1 MKGRRVYSGRW
12 RAAAIV
18 IGAVVCSTISANLA
32 KAASWN
38 RLEPFKSRRPDVLQI
53 LGQPISETSAG
64 VLRFSVAGGS
74 VLVSF
79 VDQKFVMTKKLRPE
93 VADTVLEIVLQHEHS
108 SDTPESMH
116 LLNNRDFSREDVQ
129 NASIFRNTKAGIIYT
144 FLDGRLRSTRYTFSE
159 AQISHARR

>member
-1 MKGRRVYSGRW
+1 MKRTGVYLGLW
-12 RAAAIV
+12 RAAAIT
-18 IGAVVCSTISANLA
+18 IGSVLCGASSVVLV

-38 RLEPFKSRRPDVLQI
+38 SIEPFKSRRPDVLQI
-53 LGQPISETSAG
+53 LGQPINESSAG
-64 VLRFSVAGGS
+64 VLRFNVAGGT

-79 VDQKFVMTKKLRPE
+79 VDQKFVTIKKLRPE

-116 LLNNRDFSREDVQ
+116 LLNNRDFSRDDVQ
-129 NASIFRNTKAGIIYT
+129 NASIFRNTKEGIIYT
-144 FLDGRLRSTRYTFSE
+144 FFDGKLRSTRYTFSE